1 VPVRGIVSVSRPDAA
16 DKLALVAEVLIAVA
30 VAVVGGTV
38 FGMCL
43 SENRLCL

>member
-1 VPVRGIVSVSRPDAA
+1 MPVRGIVSVSRPDAA
-16 DKLALVAEVLIAVA
+16 DKLALVAEVAVA